1 MAEAY
6 KRLGGVAATTTNF
19 STSTTSGAQVLY
31 QVPALTSAVISS
43 IVICNQAATSA
54 TYRLGVDVAGTIAVP
69 PTAYTLAGYLV
80 FGATIAANDSVVLT
94 LGATLATANSLL
106 FSASA
111 TTVNAVAFGTEI
123 T

>member
-6 KRLGGVAATTTNF
+6 KRLGSVTSNANVTVAQT
-19 STSTTSGAQVLY
+19 LY
-31 QVPALTSAVISS
+31 GPVPASTSAVVSS

-54 TYRLGVDVAGTIAVP
+54 TYRLGYSTGTSFNGPDYI
-69 PTAYTLAGYLV
+69 V
-80 FGATIAANDSVVLT
+80 FGATIAANDSVILT
-94 LGATLATANSLL
+94 IGATLATTTYLL

-111 TTVNAVAFGTEI
+111 ATVNAVAFGTEI

>member
-6 KRLGGVAATTTNF
+6 KRLGSVTSNGTIGTAQTLITAVPA
-19 STSTTSGAQVLY
+19 STSVVAST
-31 QVPALTSAVISS
+31 

-54 TYRLGVDVAGTIAVP
+54 TYRLAYSAGTTYASTNDYI
-69 PTAYTLAGYLV
+69 V
-80 FGATIAANDSVVLT
+80 FGATIAANDSVMLT
-94 LGATLATANSLL
+94 IGITLATTTYLL

-111 TTVNAVAFGTEI
+111 ATVSAIAFGTEI

>member
-6 KRLGGVAATTTNF
+6 KRLGSVTANGTIGTAQTLY
-19 STSTTSGAQVLY
+19 GA
-31 QVPALTSAVISS
+31 VPASTSAVVSS

-54 TYRLGVDVAGTIAVP
+54 SYRLAYSAGTTFASTNDYI
-69 PTAYTLAGYLV
+69 V
-80 FGATIAANDSVVLT
+80 FGATVPANDSVILT
-94 LGATLATANSLL
+94 IGVTLATTTYLL

-111 TTVNAVAFGTEI
+111 ATVSAIAFGTEI